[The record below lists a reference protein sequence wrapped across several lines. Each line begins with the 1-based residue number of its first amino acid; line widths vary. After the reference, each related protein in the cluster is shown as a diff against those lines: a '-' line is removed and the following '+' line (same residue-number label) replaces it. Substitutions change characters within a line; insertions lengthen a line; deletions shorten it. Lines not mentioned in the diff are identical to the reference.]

1 MPSDSLPLTVLQ
13 EIDRVCDSFEAAWHA
28 GQKPRIEDYLNVT
41 TLEYRTELFGELL
54 AREVELRKKA
64 GESPEAADYAPRFA
78 CYGELILTV
87 IHHSGQSGLTVVL
100 PLTSTEDGPDAQ
112 PYGGGPLTEPGSTSA
127 RGVTWNLAASASNA
141 PIVVPDRIGRF
152 RVVRLLGRGNFLVFL
167 AHDDQN
173 DTEVAIK
180 VARTGDSFSRR
191 PLMSLAEEAQ
201 RLSALDH
208 PGIVKIHE
216 FVTPPSDAI
225 LEQEGG
231 PGGFIVLEYVPGLN
245 LEELFRQTSMAPAR
259 LAQIAAEIADAIHHA
274 HMLGLVHRDLK
285 PSNVL
290 IDAHGHPRVCDFG
303 LAIDEEIQ
311 RLRRGEVAGTLPY
324 MAPEQV
330 RGETNRLDGR
340 TDIWALG
347 VILYRGLTGR
357 PPFRGASTA
366 EYFDEILNREPRPPR
381 QFSNEIPRE
390 LERICLRC
398 LSRQMSDRYLTAAD
412 LAGDLRLWLFEGS
425 KDSSGLSGTWSMPTP
440 IFS

>member
-1 MPSDSLPLTVLQ
+1 MRVGNRGSKIISTSRPSNTAPSCSENCSARGGAAEESRGEPGGRGLRAAVRVLRRADPDSDPPLGP
-13 EIDRVCDSFEAAWHA
+13 ERPDRGASFDVNRGRA
-28 GQKPRIEDYLNVT
+28 GW
-41 TLEYRTELFGELL
+41 
-54 AREVELRKKA
+54 
-64 GESPEAADYAPRFA
+64 
-78 CYGELILTV
+78 
-87 IHHSGQSGLTVVL
+87 
-100 PLTSTEDGPDAQ
+100 Q

-324 MAPEQV
+324 MAP
-330 RGETNRLDGR
+330 NRFAARPIAWTGGR
-340 TDIWALG
+340 T
-347 VILYRGLTGR
+347 
-357 PPFRGASTA
+357 
-366 EYFDEILNREPRPPR
+366 
-381 QFSNEIPRE
+381 
-390 LERICLRC
+390 
-398 LSRQMSDRYLTAAD
+398 
-412 LAGDLRLWLFEGS
+412 
-425 KDSSGLSGTWSMPTP
+425 SGPWE
-440 IFS
+440 